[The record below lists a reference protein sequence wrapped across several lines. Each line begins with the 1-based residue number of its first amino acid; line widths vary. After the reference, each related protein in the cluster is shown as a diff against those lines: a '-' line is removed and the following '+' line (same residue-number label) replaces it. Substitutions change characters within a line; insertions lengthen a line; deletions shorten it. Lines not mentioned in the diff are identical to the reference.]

1 VGKME
6 KMMTKKILEVKL
18 VLMIYSGII
27 KLAMMLM
34 FLKMIMM

>member
-1 VGKME
+1 
-6 KMMTKKILEVKL
+6 MTKKILEVKL